1 VRLRVQIP
9 RVKPGRMKRPEVCPK
24 EGCQGKHFKPHQKNC
39 DKPLQDTE
47 YDRVNVERWKCL
59 RCGET
64 FRVYPAGVSGAQRS
78 DRLKGAN
85 VLLYVLGLSYGGVGD
100 FMRGLGYAVGKTTVY
115 RDVQATGE
123 KVRELRQ
130 AWLKGQ
136 AGKVRIVGGDPTHVR
151 CGGEDVIVGVTV
163 NAETGMTLDI
173 CILDNEQAESL
184 TDWLQPMLELVG
196 ARVVITDDADGLKT
210 AADQAGVHH
219 QVCRQHVT
227 PNLLAFIAKA
237 ADKVLK
243 TPPPVPQDLEIS
255 VDQFLEDLMLL
266 EWIVLGH
273 PGHGDTLLEQLYMR
287 YAAAPAPKKGR
298 RASIWY
304 RMRNHILHL
313 WDNWR
318 RLTCYRTL
326 KHTEDLEVDE
336 TNNCSEQAIGWN
348 VKERYRTMRG
358 YKRKRSI
365 LNVTG
370 LTAWLR
376 DQTPGYDM
384 SPLFAS

>member
-9 RVKPGRMKRPEVCPK
+9 RVKPERMKRPEVCPK

-64 FRVYPAGVSGAQRS
+64 FRVYPEGVSGAQRS

-85 VLLYVLGLSYGGVGD
+85 VLLYVLGLSYGGVED
-100 FMRGLGYAVGKTTVY
+100 FMSGLGHPVGKTTVY

-123 KVRELRQ
+123 KVRNLRQ
-130 AWLKGQ
+130 AWLSGQ
-136 AGKVRIVGGDPTHVR
+136 KVRIVGGDPTHVR

-163 NAETGMTLDI
+163 NAETGVTLDI

-184 TDWLQPMLELVG
+184 TDWLQPILERVG
-196 ARVVITDDADGLKT
+196 ARVLITDDADALKT

-219 QVCRQHVT
+219 QVCRQHAT
-227 PNLLAFIAKA
+227 PNLLSFIAKTV
-237 ADKVLK
+237 DKVLK
-243 TPPPVPQDLEIS
+243 SPPPVPQGLEIS

-266 EWIVLGH
+266 EWIMLGH
-273 PGHGDTLLEQLYMR
+273 PGHGDKLLEQLYMR

-304 RMRNHILHL
+304 RMRNRILHL
-313 WDNWR
+313 WENWG

-326 KHTEDLEVDE
+326 KHTEGLEVDE
-336 TNNCSEQAIGWN
+336 TNNCSERAIGWN

-358 YKRKRSI
+358 YKRQRSI

-376 DQTPGYDM
+376 DQSPGYDM

>member
-1 VRLRVQIP
+1 VRLRVEIP

-24 EGCQGKHFKPHQKNC
+24 EGCKGKHFKPHQKNC

-47 YDRVNVERWKCL
+47 YDRVNVERWNCL

-100 FMRGLGYAVGKTTVY
+100 FMSGLGYPVGKTTVY

-130 AWLKGQ
+130 AWLRGQ

-196 ARVVITDDADGLKT
+196 ARVLITDDADGLKT

-243 TPPPVPQDLEIS
+243 TPPPVPQGLEIS

-266 EWIVLGH
+266 EWIMLGH
-273 PGHGDTLLEQLYMR
+273 PGHGDKLLEQLYMR

-326 KHTEDLEVDE
+326 KHTEGLEVDE
-336 TNNCSEQAIGWN
+336 TNNCSERAIGWN

-376 DQTPGYDM
+376 DQPPGYDM
-384 SPLFAS
+384 SPLFTS

>member
-9 RVKPGRMKRPEVCPK
+9 RVKPGLMKRPQVCP
-24 EGCQGKHFKPHQKNC
+24 EEECEGKHFKLHQKNC

-47 YDRVNVERWKCL
+47 FDQVNVERWKCL
-59 RCGET
+59 RCGKT
-64 FRVYPAGVSGAQRS
+64 FRVYPEGVSRAQRS

-85 VLLYVLGLSYGGVGD
+85 VLLYLLGLSYGGVGD
-100 FMRGLGYAVGKTTVY
+100 FLSGLGHPVGKTTVY
-115 RDVQATGE
+115 RDVQAAGE
-123 KVRELRQ
+123 KVRKLQ
-130 AWLKGQ
+130 QIWLSKQ

-151 CGGEDVIVGVTV
+151 CAGEDVIVGVAV

-173 CILDNEQAESL
+173 CILDDEQAESL
-184 TDWLQPMLELVG
+184 TDWLKPMIELIG
-196 ARVVITDDADGLKT
+196 ARVLITDDADALKT
-210 AADQAGVHH
+210 AADHAGVHH
-219 QVCRQHVT
+219 QICRRHVT
-227 PNLLAFIAKA
+227 PNLLAFVAQA

-243 TPPPVPQDLEIS
+243 NPPAVPQGLTIS

-266 EWIVLGH
+266 EWIMLGH
-273 PGHGDTLLEQLYMR
+273 PGHGERLLEQLYTR

-326 KHTEDLEVDE
+326 KHTEGLEVDE
-336 TNNCSEQAIGWN
+336 TNNCSEQAIGWT

-376 DQTPGYDM
+376 DQRPGYDM
-384 SPLFAS
+384 SPLLAS

>member
-1 VRLRVQIP
+1 MRLRVQIP
-9 RVKPGRMKRPEVCPK
+9 RVNPGLMKRREVCPK
-24 EGCQGKHFKPHQKNC
+24 EGCEGTDFKPHQKNC

-47 YDRVNVERWKCL
+47 YDQVNVERWKCL

-64 FRVYPAGVSGAQRS
+64 FRVYPEGVSGAQRS
-78 DRLKGAN
+78 DRLRGAN
-85 VLLYVLGLSYGGVGD
+85 VFLYVLGLSYGGVED
-100 FMRGLGYAVGKTTVY
+100 FMSGLGYPVGKTTVY
-115 RDVQATGE
+115 RDVQAAGE
-123 KVRELRQ
+123 KVHSLRQ
-130 AWLKGQ
+130 AWLRRQ
-136 AGKVRIVGGDPTHVR
+136 AGKVRIVGGDSTHVR

-184 TDWLQPMLELVG
+184 TDWLQPMLERVG
-196 ARVVITDDADGLKT
+196 ARVLITDDADGLKN
-210 AADQAGVHH
+210 AADKAGVTH

-243 TPPPVPQDLEIS
+243 IPPPVPQGLEIS

-266 EWIVLGH
+266 EWIILGH
-273 PGHGDTLLEQLYMR
+273 PGHGDKLLEQLYMR

-318 RLTCYRTL
+318 RLTCYRTVRYS
-326 KHTEDLEVDE
+326 EDLKVDE
-336 TNNCSEQAIGWN
+336 TNNCSERAIGWN

-376 DQTPGYDM
+376 DQPTGYDM